1 MSSFISNTIRII
13 IILGVIFSLG
23 SVNNLVFA
31 ESGTELTI
39 TSIDQN
45 LNRPMDVKSNEIG
58 VARSQEVRMNINAID
73 QIFKNLNNNPN
84 KKQIAKLQVFSGLE
98 FNANFE
104 AIEDTIQS
112 GYLMTGN
119 LNDDPDSLITLVS
132 TNGVISANLE
142 FHGKQYHLKSDE
154 NGNYKFD
161 EIDQSQFPE
170 ELDAIPAEDDLT
182 ETFSDQTL
190 DVPAMDSNYVIDVMV
205 VYTDDARARVGGTS
219 QMQNMINLAVS
230 ETNTGYQR
238 SGITTPMR
246 LVHSAEVNYDESIMA
261 TSSGWS
267 TALSEL
273 TNRDGKIDNVHDLR
287 DSYGADLVVMIVN
300 STTYCGIGWLMTP
313 NYQKESVG
321 FSLVSQNCATG
332 YYSFGHETGH
342 NMGAQHDRATAGS
355 STAMYSYSYGYQAP
369 DASFR
374 TIMAYNCSSGC
385 SRVNQWS
392 NPDVY
397 YNNQPTGVSS
407 TAPNSADNRL
417 TLNNTASIVANFRSA
432 NVTPTAPSSLV
443 VQNVKSTEINVSF
456 NDNSSDEQGF
466 KVERSI
472 NGGGWSLFTTLP
484 SNTTLFTD
492 FNEDV
497 CGNEY
502 SYRVYAYNQNGN
514 SIYSNIATTGIFSC
528 AAPAPITDLKI
539 YSSTSSVTLDWT
551 ADSESTNYEIL
562 IVDNLTKT
570 MVLDSGL
577 DVTQIPFTITG
588 LEKGATYTVTITA
601 TNLIA
606 PDYQTTN
613 GPYIID
619 LPDYAI
625 FLPLTTKN

>member
-190 DVPAMDSNYVIDVMV
+190 DVPSMDSNYVIDVMV

-570 MVLDSGL
+570 MALDSGL

>member
-182 ETFSDQTL
+182 EAFSDQTL

-492 FNEDV
+492 LNEDV

-570 MVLDSGL
+570 MALDSGL

>member
-1 MSSFISNTIRII
+1 MSSFFNNTIRII

-23 SVNNLVFA
+23 SINNLVFA

-45 LNRPMDVKSNEIG
+45 LNRPMDIKSNEIG
-58 VARSQEVRMNINAID
+58 VSRSQEVRMNTHAID
-73 QIFKNLNNNPN
+73 QISKNLKNNPN
-84 KKQIAKLQVFSGLE
+84 EKQIAKLQVFSDLE
-98 FNANFE
+98 FDANFE

-112 GYLMTGN
+112 GYLLTGN

-170 ELDAIPAEDDLT
+170 ELDAIPATDDLT
-182 ETFSDQTL
+182 ETSSDQTF
-190 DVPAMDSNYVIDVMV
+190 DVPAMDSSFVIDVMV

-219 QMQNMINLAVS
+219 QMQNLINLAVS

-261 TSSGWS
+261 TSTGWS

-313 NYQKESVG
+313 NYQKDSVG

-332 YYSFGHETGH
+332 YYSFAHETGH
-342 NMGAQHDRATAGS
+342 NMGAHHDRNNASG
-355 STAMYSYSYGYQAP
+355 TAMYSYSYGYQAP

-385 SRVNQWS
+385 TRVNQWS
-392 NPDVY
+392 NPEVF
-397 YNNQPTGVSS
+397 YNNQPTGVLS
-407 TAPNSADNRL
+407 TAPNSADNRM
-417 TLNNTASIVANFRSA
+417 TLNNTAPIVANFRSSK
-432 NVTPTAPSSLV
+432 VTPTAPSSLV
-443 VQNVKSTEINVSF
+443 VQEVKSTELNVSF
-456 NDNSSDEQGF
+456 IDNSTDEQGF

-472 NGGGWSLFTTLP
+472 NGSGWSLFTTLP
-484 SNTTLFTD
+484 ANTTLFTD
-492 FNEDV
+492 TNEDV

-502 SYRVYAYNQNGN
+502 TYRVYAYNQNGN
-514 SIYSNIATTGIFSC
+514 SAYSNIATTGIISC
-528 AAPAPITDLKI
+528 TPPAPITDLKI

-551 ADSESTNYEIL
+551 ADSENTRYEVQI
-562 IVDNLTKT
+562 IDDMTKT
-570 MVLDSGL
+570 MALDSGL
-577 DVTQIPFTITG
+577 DVTQIPFTING
-588 LEKGATYTVTITA
+588 LEKGVTYSITIIA
-601 TNLIA
+601 TNE
-606 PDYQTTN
+606 YGTTEN
-613 GPYIID
+613 DPISVTTSA
-619 LPDYAI
+619 YAI

>member
-39 TSIDQN
+39 TSIEQN

-182 ETFSDQTL
+182 ETFSDQIL
-190 DVPAMDSNYVIDVMV
+190 DVPAMDSSYVIDVMV

-484 SNTTLFTD
+484 ANTTLFTD

-570 MVLDSGL
+570 MALDSGL

>member
-1 MSSFISNTIRII
+1 
-13 IILGVIFSLG
+13 
-23 SVNNLVFA
+23 
-31 ESGTELTI
+31 
-39 TSIDQN
+39 
-45 LNRPMDVKSNEIG
+45 
-58 VARSQEVRMNINAID
+58 
-73 QIFKNLNNNPN
+73 
-84 KKQIAKLQVFSGLE
+84 
-98 FNANFE
+98 
-104 AIEDTIQS
+104 
-112 GYLMTGN
+112 
-119 LNDDPDSLITLVS
+119 
-132 TNGVISANLE
+132 
-142 FHGKQYHLKSDE
+142 
-154 NGNYKFD
+154 
-161 EIDQSQFPE
+161 
-170 ELDAIPAEDDLT
+170 
-182 ETFSDQTL
+182 
-190 DVPAMDSNYVIDVMV
+190 
-205 VYTDDARARVGGTS
+205 
-219 QMQNMINLAVS
+219 
-230 ETNTGYQR
+230 
-238 SGITTPMR
+238 
-246 LVHSAEVNYDESIMA
+246 
-261 TSSGWS
+261 
-267 TALSEL
+267 
-273 TNRDGKIDNVHDLR
+273 
-287 DSYGADLVVMIVN
+287 
-300 STTYCGIGWLMTP
+300 LMTP

-484 SNTTLFTD
+484 ANTTLFTD

-570 MVLDSGL
+570 MALDSGL